1 MQREQA
7 ALGDQRSSAALACV
21 GLRPEGCLVFM
32 CQDCHTVLG
41 DSLGVCGEDER
52 LGVVAC
58 LRVTEDVAV
67 VESMLYA
74 VNGVLK
80 GCAYHPLHCRSCGIT
95 VGFNLYTAHKMY
107 AALRGLFCL
116 FKENVSCYLLK
127 SKTVVPAHR
136 LSFDLPSLQGR
147 VEQVKHF
154 LLTLTF

>member
-58 LRVTEDVAV
+58 LLSSQCLPPFALPLLWDHRWFQ
-67 VESMLYA
+67 
-74 VNGVLK
+74 
-80 GCAYHPLHCRSCGIT
+80 PLHCAQDVRCSPRLVLPLQRKC
-95 VGFNLYTAHKMY
+95 FL
-107 AALRGLFCL
+107 
-116 FKENVSCYLLK
+116 
-127 SKTVVPAHR
+127 
-136 LSFDLPSLQGR
+136 LSFKIKNGGSGAQT
-147 VEQVKHF
+147 EF
-154 LLTLTF
+154 

>member
-80 GCAYHPLHCRSCGIT
+80 GCVFPVPTTLCTAAPVGSPLVSTSTLRTRCTLLSEACS
-95 VGFNLYTAHKMY
+95 ASSKKM
-107 AALRGLFCL
+107 F
-116 FKENVSCYLLK
+116 
-127 SKTVVPAHR
+127 PAI
-136 LSFDLPSLQGR
+136 F
-147 VEQVKHF
+147 
-154 LLTLTF
+154 